1 MKGSKLT
8 NAKRNSLIGF
18 SFTIPWVIGFIFLF
32 LIPLIKTVLY
42 SFSSISIGKSG
53 FELSFVGVRN
63 YRATFS
69 EDPNNLRMVL
79 TSIGNVVVT
88 VIVVVVFSLFLAIL
102 LNQDFRGRS
111 LARVIFALPIII
123 ASGVVIV
130 LLKENVLQQN
140 MGSSDTAATLFQGN
154 GLLDFLKLMGLPD
167 NIVGMFEN
175 ILNNIFDMVWRSGMQ
190 IILFLSALQSIPSSS
205 YEAAKIEG
213 ATAWES
219 FWFVTFPMI
228 SPFLLVNIV
237 YTIIDTF
244 TDSTNTIMSK
254 IFSLVSG
261 VEYEKA
267 AAFSIV
273 YFILVLLVVGLVYI
287 IMNKR
292 ISYSER

>member
-244 TDSTNTIMSK
+244 TDSTNTVMSK

>member
-53 FELSFVGVRN
+53 FELSFVWVRN

-244 TDSTNTIMSK
+244 TDSTNTVMSK

>member
-228 SPFLLVNIV
+228 SPFLLVNII

-244 TDSTNTIMSK
+244 TDSTNTVMSK

>member
-102 LNQDFRGRS
+102 LNQDFCGRS

-244 TDSTNTIMSK
+244 TDSTNTVMSK

>member
-1 MKGSKLT
+1 MKSSKLT

-244 TDSTNTIMSK
+244 TDSTNTVMSK

>member
-140 MGSSDTAATLFQGN
+140 MGSLDTAATLFQGN

-167 NIVGMFEN
+167 NIVGMFED

-244 TDSTNTIMSK
+244 TDSTNTVMSK

>member
-244 TDSTNTIMSK
+244 TDSTNTVMSK

-292 ISYSER
+292 ISYLER

>member
-42 SFSSISIGKSG
+42 SFSSISRGKSG

-167 NIVGMFEN
+167 NIVGMFES

-244 TDSTNTIMSK
+244 TDSTNTVMSK

>member
-42 SFSSISIGKSG
+42 SFSSISIGKNG

-244 TDSTNTIMSK
+244 TDSTNTVMSK

>member
-167 NIVGMFEN
+167 NIVGTFEN

-213 ATAWES
+213 ATVWES

-237 YTIIDTF
+237 YTIRDTF
-244 TDSTNTIMSK
+244 TDSTNTVMSK

>member
-1 MKGSKLT
+1 MKSSRLT

-42 SFSSISIGKSG
+42 SFSSISISKSG
-53 FELSFVGVRN
+53 FELSYVGIRN
-63 YRATFS
+63 YRATFA

-102 LNQDFRGRS
+102 LNQNFRGRS
-111 LARVIFALPIII
+111 VARVIFALPIII

-167 NIVGMFEN
+167 NIVGMFEK

-244 TDSTNTIMSK
+244 TDSTNTVMSK

>member
-42 SFSSISIGKSG
+42 SFSSINIGKSG

-219 FWFVTFPMI
+219 FWFVAFPMI

-244 TDSTNTIMSK
+244 TDSTNTVMSK

>member
-154 GLLDFLKLMGLPD
+154 GLLDFLKPMGLPD

-244 TDSTNTIMSK
+244 TDSTNTVMSK

>member
-42 SFSSISIGKSG
+42 SFSSINIGKSG
-53 FELSFVGVRN
+53 FERSFVGVRN

-244 TDSTNTIMSK
+244 TDSTNTVMSK

>member
-63 YRATFS
+63 YRATFT

-244 TDSTNTIMSK
+244 TDSTNTVMSK

>member
-1 MKGSKLT
+1 MKRSKLT
-8 NAKRNSLIGF
+8 NAQRNSWIGF
-18 SFTIPWVIGFIFLF
+18 AFTIPWVIGFIYLF
-32 LIPLIKTVLY
+32 LIPLIKTVFY
-42 SFSSISIGKSG
+42 SFSSINIGKNG
-53 FELSFVGVRN
+53 FELTWVGMRN
-63 YRATFS
+63 YRVTFS
-69 EDPNNLRMVL
+69 EDPDNLRMIL
-79 TSIGNVVVT
+79 SSIGNVVIT

-123 ASGVVIV
+123 ASGVLIV

-140 MGSSDTAATLFQGN
+140 MGASDTAATLFQGN
-154 GLLDFLKLMGLPD
+154 GLLDFLKQMGLPD
-167 NIVGMFEN
+167 NIVGTFES

-228 SPFLLVNIV
+228 SPFLLVNII

-244 TDSTNTIMSK
+244 TDSTNTVMSK

-261 VEYEKA
+261 IEYEKA
-267 AAFSIV
+267 ASFSLV
-273 YFILVLLVVGLVYI
+273 YFILILFVVGLVYL

-292 ISYSER
+292 ISYLER

>member
-8 NAKRNSLIGF
+8 HAKRNSLIGF

-32 LIPLIKTVLY
+32 LIPLVKTVLY

-244 TDSTNTIMSK
+244 TDSTNTVMSK

>member
-167 NIVGMFEN
+167 NIVSMFEN

-244 TDSTNTIMSK
+244 TDSTNTVMSK

-273 YFILVLLVVGLVYI
+273 YFILILLVVGLVYI
-287 IMNKR
+287 IMNKH

>member
-244 TDSTNTIMSK
+244 TDSTNTVMSK

-287 IMNKR
+287 IMNER

>member
-1 MKGSKLT
+1 MKSSKLT

-154 GLLDFLKLMGLPD
+154 GLLDFLKIMGLPD

-244 TDSTNTIMSK
+244 TDSTNTVMSK

>member
-123 ASGVVIV
+123 ALGVVIV

-244 TDSTNTIMSK
+244 TDSTNTVMSK

>member
-190 IILFLSALQSIPSSS
+190 IKLFLSALQSIPSSS

-244 TDSTNTIMSK
+244 TDSTNTVMSK

>member
-53 FELSFVGVRN
+53 FELSFVGLRN

-167 NIVGMFEN
+167 NIVGMLEN

-244 TDSTNTIMSK
+244 TDSTNTVMSK

>member
-53 FELSFVGVRN
+53 FELSCVGVRN
-63 YRATFS
+63 YRATFA

-167 NIVGMFEN
+167 NIVGMFEK

-244 TDSTNTIMSK
+244 TDSTNTVMSK

>member
-167 NIVGMFEN
+167 NIVVMFEN

-244 TDSTNTIMSK
+244 TDSTNTVMSK

>member
-167 NIVGMFEN
+167 NIVGMFER

-244 TDSTNTIMSK
+244 TDSTNTVMSK

>member
-1 MKGSKLT
+1 MKGSRLT

-63 YRATFS
+63 YRATFA

-244 TDSTNTIMSK
+244 TDSTNTVMSK

>member
-140 MGSSDTAATLFQGN
+140 MGSSNTAATLFQGN

-244 TDSTNTIMSK
+244 TDSTNTVMSK

>member
-1 MKGSKLT
+1 MKGSRLT

-167 NIVGMFEN
+167 NIVGMFEK

-190 IILFLSALQSIPSSS
+190 IILFLSALESIPSSS

-244 TDSTNTIMSK
+244 TDSTNTVMSK

>member
-167 NIVGMFEN
+167 NIVGMLEN

-244 TDSTNTIMSK
+244 TDSTNTVMSK

>member
-88 VIVVVVFSLFLAIL
+88 VIVVVVFGLFLAIL

-244 TDSTNTIMSK
+244 TDSTNTVMSK

>member
-53 FELSFVGVRN
+53 FEHSFVGVRN

-244 TDSTNTIMSK
+244 TDSTNTVMSK

-287 IMNKR
+287 IMNER

>member
-213 ATAWES
+213 RYRLGK
-219 FWFVTFPMI
+219 
-228 SPFLLVNIV
+228 LLVCNLSYDKPV
-237 YTIIDTF
+237 F
-244 TDSTNTIMSK
+244 TCKHCLHNNRYLHRFTNTVRVK
-254 IFSLVSG
+254 FSAL
-261 VEYEKA
+261 
-267 AAFSIV
+267 FR
-273 YFILVLLVVGLVYI
+273 GLS
-287 IMNKR
+287 MKR
-292 ISYSER
+292 PRRFQ

>member
-102 LNQDFRGRS
+102 LNQNFRGRS

-244 TDSTNTIMSK
+244 TDSTNTVMSK

>member
-1 MKGSKLT
+1 MKSSKLT

-167 NIVGMFEN
+167 NIVGMFEK

-244 TDSTNTIMSK
+244 TDSTNTVMSK

>member
-102 LNQDFRGRS
+102 LKQDFRGRS

-244 TDSTNTIMSK
+244 TDSTNTVMSK

>member
-167 NIVGMFEN
+167 NIVGMFES

-244 TDSTNTIMSK
+244 TDSTNTVMSK

>member
-18 SFTIPWVIGFIFLF
+18 SFTFPWVIGFIFLF

-244 TDSTNTIMSK
+244 TDSTNTVMSK